1 MLQNLINPISNILDK
16 FIPDADQRAKLA
28 HELATMAD
36 KHAHEIALQQ
46 IEVNKIDQQSQ
57 SKFKSWW
64 RPAVAWVCVVAFA
77 WHFVLQPLVVFVLAL
92 ADVTVT
98 LPKFEMGALWTVLSG
113 LLGIGGY
120 RSFEKFKGVTK

>member
-1 MLQNLINPISNILDK
+1 MIQSLINPISNILDK

-46 IEVNKIDQQSQ
+46 IEVNKIDQAST

-64 RPAVAWVCVVAFA
+64 RPAVAWICVVAFG
-77 WHFVLQPLVVFVLAL
+77 WHFALQPIILFIFACIDIPVI
-92 ADVTVT
+92 
-98 LPKFEMGALWTVLSG
+98 LPEFNMDALWTVLWG